1 MLKFPDDFT
10 TDPGFDPAEDYIG
23 PFYHGRDERGPLYA
37 FEAGETHCN
46 AHGIVHGGVL
56 MTFADYAL
64 CMAATDGYEGESCVT
79 VSFTSEFVAAA
90 SIGAVVTCRTHVTRK
105 TRSMGFVRG
114 EVYVGDDVVM
124 TCGAVVKRIVDK
136 ES

>member
-23 PFYHGRDERGPLYA
+23 PFYQGRDEQGPLYA
-37 FEAGETHCN
+37 FEAGENHCN

-64 CMAATDGYEGESCVT
+64 CMVATDGYAGESCVT

-90 SIGAVVTCRTHVTRK
+90 SIGAVVTSRAHVTRK

-114 EVYVGDDVVM
+114 EVYVGDEVVM
-124 TCGAVVKRIVDK
+124 TCGAVVKRIK
-136 ES
+136 ETQS